1 MMLYTR
7 GSRAGSI
14 ITLFKGTVSVISS
27 KRSFKDDN
35 TRFNKVEDNDV
46 LLGLKC
52 RSISIYFAAVE
63 MGKSLL

>member
-27 KRSFKDDN
+27 KRSFKDDY

-46 LLGLKC
+46 LLGLKW
-52 RSISIYFAAVE
+52 SISIYFAAVE
-63 MGKSLL
+63 MGWSLL